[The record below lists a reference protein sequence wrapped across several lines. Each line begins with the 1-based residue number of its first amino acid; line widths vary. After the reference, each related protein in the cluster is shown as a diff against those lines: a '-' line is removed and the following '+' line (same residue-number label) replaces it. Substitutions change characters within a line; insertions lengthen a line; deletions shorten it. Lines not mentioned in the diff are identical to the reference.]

1 MAGSRREVL
10 RWPSSIRRRW
20 ADVADT
26 VVGGSPR
33 VSRSSFRGNPLLHWL
48 GSVIARKAHN
58 VGERRFTV
66 DEHPA
71 LPLPDGPVPDG
82 RNTFSHL
89 IRMDPLST
97 IVTISIDVFSATVAT
112 AVGIAWASRAQDSIP
127 PIWLSA
133 FYVPVVIGLLATR
146 QAYRRRGH

>member
-1 MAGSRREVL
+1 MAVLDSSKVGRRC
-10 RWPSSIRRRW
+10 RYRRGRQPE
-20 ADVADT
+20 
-26 VVGGSPR
+26 GLQIELP
-33 VSRSSFRGNPLLHWL
+33 GNPLLHWL

-112 AVGIAWASRAQDSIP
+112 AVGLHGHRGPRTASRRS
-127 PIWLSA
+127 
-133 FYVPVVIGLLATR
+133 G
-146 QAYRRRGH
+146 